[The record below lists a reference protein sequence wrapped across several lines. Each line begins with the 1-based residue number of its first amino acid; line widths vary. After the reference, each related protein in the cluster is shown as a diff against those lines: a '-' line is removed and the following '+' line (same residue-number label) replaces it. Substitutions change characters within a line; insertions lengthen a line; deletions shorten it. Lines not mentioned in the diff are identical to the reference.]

1 MRNLKRVF
9 VVVVCLLSVLAILA
23 FILENQEPVS
33 LLFLGWAGPRLPVA
47 VVAVLA
53 LMIGLVIGPVLGW
66 LLRLRGRASR
76 KSLG

>member
-1 MRNLKRVF
+1 MRNLKRIF

-33 LLFLGWAGPRLPVA
+33 LLFLGWAGPQLPVSA
-47 VVAVLA
+47 VAVLA

-66 LLRLRGRASR
+66 LLGRKVRASR
-76 KSLG
+76 KRLD

>member
-33 LLFLGWAGPRLPVA
+33 LLFLGWAGPQLPVS

-66 LLRLRGRASR
+66 LLGLRGRVSR